1 MMHLRHFVT
10 ITALLAATLTGSA
23 TAAPPTAAPAQP
35 PAIEAGLVQAG
46 LSPTDAADLT
56 RRMTE
61 AGYTGAQMAQIRERI
76 QNADNEPATRAA
88 LVSKVRE
95 GLAKQVGPEAIVR
108 ATERVRDRYR
118 VALGIARTLPG
129 PGDAGL
135 GPIIADGLSSGLG
148 EQDAAAIAAGL
159 RARERDLD
167 REQLHALAVD
177 TMTTARD
184 MVRLGVSSA
193 TTAGVVG
200 AALRQGYDAPAM
212 QTLRQTLHAERMQ
225 ANMNQVADRL
235 GLAIQ
240 QGVRARDLGA
250 HAGAGGKGGGPGGAA
265 GSGSGAGGAGGGG
278 AGSGGSGG
286 AGGGAGGSGGGKSGG
301 PGGGGK
307 GGGAG
312 GGGAGGG
319 GGRGGRS

>member
-1 MMHLRHFVT
+1 MMNPRHFVM
-10 ITALLAATLTGSA
+10 ITALLAATLTGPA
-23 TAAPPTAAPAQP
+23 GAASAPADPAQL

-46 LSPTDAADLT
+46 LSLTDASDLT

-61 AGYTGAQMAQIRERI
+61 AGYTSAQMVQIRERL
-76 QNADNEPATRAA
+76 QDADNEPATRAA

-108 ATERVRDRYR
+108 ATERVRERYR

-135 GPIIADGLSSGLG
+135 GPVIADGLSSGLG
-148 EQDAAAIAAGL
+148 EQDAAALAAGL

-225 ANMNQVADRL
+225 TNMNQVADRL

-250 HAGAGGKGGGPGGAA
+250 HAGVGGKGGGPGGAA
-265 GSGSGAGGAGGGG
+265 GSGGGGG
-278 AGSGGSGG
+278 A
-286 AGGGAGGSGGGKSGG
+286 GGGKSGG

-312 GGGAGGG
+312 GGAGGG